1 LSSALHE
8 LPNHFHNPDPAKT
21 RYLKVGK
28 IAISFQ
34 LQKRKKNSRFSKS
47 TIDGKLLS

>member
-1 LSSALHE
+1 VAVVHKPSHQGGGLFGFRKLVDQRRS
-8 LPNHFHNPDPAKT
+8 T
-21 RYLKVGK
+21 V
-28 IAISFQ
+28 SFQ

>member
-1 LSSALHE
+1 LSSAIHE
-8 LPNHFHNPDPAKT
+8 LSGRFHNPDPAKT
-21 RYLKVGK
+21 RCLKVWK